1 MLQLSPFFPLTVIP
15 RCFNI
20 YSFISRFTGSF
31 VEILRPR
38 AGPDD
43 GYAAS
48 ILCFH
53 TAQLPLAMYFVLLT
67 CAHNHYQYWHYPL
80 SYFTLSPPKVYCPEL
95 RGSAVV

>member
-31 VEILRPR
+31 VEFLRPR
-38 AGPDD
+38 AGTDD

-48 ILCFH
+48 FDHL
-53 TAQLPLAMYFVLLT
+53 VLS
-67 CAHNHYQYWHYPL
+67 HRPVDP
-80 SYFTLSPPKVYCPEL
+80 SPCI
-95 RGSAVV
+95 SSF